1 MWPGFFGTH
10 EVIAMAY
17 GQLGERDAAGKAL
30 RELLISRP
38 DFAVTAREWNEKFFD
53 PELLEHVIDG
63 LRKRGWT

>member
-1 MWPGFFGTH
+1 
-10 EVIAMAY
+10 
-17 GQLGERDAAGKAL
+17 
-30 RELLISRP
+30 LLISRP